1 MAFSGCDDDAHQ
13 TVTTSEFRKLDE
25 SKIVESLTALR
36 DRIENQFPDSGLGR
50 VAEELIAVAA
60 EVAACAEYLSET
72 NWPIRI
78 FAGLLIVGM
87 VVVLFLAGPRVEL
100 PAGAHK
106 FSDVQSIAAVFN
118 IAAVSGVAVLFLLR
132 LETNL
137 KRKRAHGVLHELR
150 SLAHVI
156 DMHQLAK
163 DPSGRRL
170 PEPEITES
178 PKGAMTPA
186 SLGRYLDYCTDLLSL
201 TGKLSA
207 LLVQRFKDD
216 VVLAEVNEIEALTS
230 ALSGRIWQKLQLLE
244 GAVDPATTR

>member
-1 MAFSGCDDDAHQ
+1 VALGGCDDDAHQ
-13 TVTTSEFRKLDE
+13 TVTASEFRKLDE

-50 VAEELIAVAA
+50 VADELIAVAG
-60 EVAACAEYLSET
+60 EVAECAEYLSET

-78 FAGLLIVGM
+78 FAGLLIAGM
-87 VVVLFLAGPRVEL
+87 ILVLFLAGPRVEL

-106 FSDVQSIAAVFN
+106 FSDIQSIAAVFN

-137 KRKRAHGVLHELR
+137 KRRRAHGVLHELR

-163 DPSGRRL
+163 DAAGRRL

-178 PKGAMTPA
+178 PKGAMSPA

-207 LLVQRFKDD
+207 LLVQRFKDQ
-216 VVLAEVNEIEALTS
+216 VVLSEVNEIEALTS
-230 ALSGRIWQKLQLLE
+230 ALSGRIWQKIQLLE
-244 GAVDPATTR
+244 RALQES

>member
-1 MAFSGCDDDAHQ
+1 MDHYAHH
-13 TVTTSEFRKLDE
+13 TVTTSVFRQLDE
-25 SKIVESLTALR
+25 AKIVDTLTALR
-36 DRIENQFPDSGLGR
+36 DRIHNQFPDSGLGS
-50 VAEELIAVAA
+50 VAEELIAVAD
-60 EVAACAEYLSET
+60 EVAECAKYLSKT

-78 FAGLLIVGM
+78 FAGLLIAGM
-87 VVVLFLAGPRVEL
+87 VLVLYLAGPRVEL

-118 IAAVSGVAVLFLLR
+118 IAGVSGVAVLFLLR

-137 KRKRAHGVLHELR
+137 KRKRAHAVLHELR
-150 SLAHVI
+150 SLAHVV

-163 DPSGRRL
+163 DPAGRRL

-178 PKGAMTPA
+178 PKGAMSPA

-207 LLVQRFKDD
+207 LLVQAFKDS
-216 VVLAEVNEIEALTS
+216 VVLSEVNEIEALTS
-230 ALSGRIWQKLQLLE
+230 ALSGRIWQKIQLLE
-244 GAVDPATTR
+244 RALQES

>member
-1 MAFSGCDDDAHQ
+1 MAGARQRLGGDRCVLLLDREVVEARDGCEHLARLRHQ
-13 TVTTSEFRKLDE
+13 
-25 SKIVESLTALR
+25 LR
-36 DRIENQFPDSGLGR
+36 PDSVAGEARNR
-50 VAEELIAVAA
+50 VVAA
-60 EVAACAEYLSET
+60 AHGRAL
-72 NWPIRI
+72 
-78 FAGLLIVGM
+78 F
-87 VVVLFLAGPRVEL
+87 VV
-100 PAGAHK
+100 
-106 FSDVQSIAAVFN
+106 
-118 IAAVSGVAVLFLLR
+118 GVAVLFLLR

-137 KRKRAHGVLHELR
+137 KRRRAHGVLHELR

-163 DPSGRRL
+163 DPAGRRL

-216 VVLAEVNEIEALTS
+216 AVLGEVNEIEALAS
-230 ALSGRIWQKLQLLE
+230 ALSGRIWQKIQLLE
-244 GAVDPATTR
+244 GARTT